1 MMPAS
6 CGSAISRERKP
17 LAESCGRK
25 RIIAWIKTIPMDEAD
40 ERLRRAAVGH
50 GADHRA
56 LSP

>member
-1 MMPAS
+1 M
-6 CGSAISRERKP
+6 
-17 LAESCGRK
+17 
-25 RIIAWIKTIPMDEAD
+25 AWIKTIPMDEAD